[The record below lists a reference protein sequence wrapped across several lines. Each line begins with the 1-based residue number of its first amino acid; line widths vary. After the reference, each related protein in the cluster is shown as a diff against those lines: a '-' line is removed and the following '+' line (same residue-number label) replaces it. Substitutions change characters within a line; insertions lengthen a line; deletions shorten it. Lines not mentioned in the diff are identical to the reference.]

1 MQIELMKLSMGL
13 KPGQSIVVQRHEV
26 IAAAAQDL
34 DSRVFDSVRQSDV
47 DKFIKKIEVSW
58 GLIISYSVEK
68 DCYIFHKYIDSQI

>member
-1 MQIELMKLSMGL
+1 MQIELMKISMGL
-13 KPGQSIVVQRHEV
+13 KLGQSVVVHKRKVVE
-26 IAAAAQDL
+26 AAAQDF
-34 DSRVFDSVRQSDV
+34 DSRLYDHVRQSDV